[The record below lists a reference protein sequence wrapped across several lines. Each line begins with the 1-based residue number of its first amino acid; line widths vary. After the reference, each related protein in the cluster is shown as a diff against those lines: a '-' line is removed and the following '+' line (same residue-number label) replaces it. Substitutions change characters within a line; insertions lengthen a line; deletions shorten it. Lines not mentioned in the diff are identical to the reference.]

1 MNASVYED
9 QLRALAGAVTVV
21 APDLAEVVTAD
32 GRTLQTT
39 VANARGP
46 FLGLADVLYGTFYN
60 APRTPVATSTAD
72 PIAFEA
78 ALRAANAIPRRF
90 FDGTEITREMVTA
103 PTGHYVL
110 LGRAVHDALTGRQ
123 VRFYW
128 NLAAEGGPAFV
139 HELSTRFERGHIPFQ
154 AKLPVVPHGFARI
167 DTGVLYLSDDDV
179 EVALDA
185 VAGAYAALR
194 DAMRPDVPLFTH
206 EVALGLGFAESPP
219 NGDSFGMH
227 RCDLIAEGLVLAHER
242 GASDAA
248 ERLAAVQERL
258 TRYGLDV
265 DRLAF
270 NPHSR
275 YPYRLDLFAGRLAA

>member
-1 MNASVYED
+1 
-9 QLRALAGAVTVV
+9 VTVV
-21 APDLAEVVTAD
+21 APDLAEVVTPD

-60 APRTPVATSTAD
+60 APRTPVATSNAD
-72 PIAFEA
+72 PVAFEA

-90 FDGTEITREMVTA
+90 FDGTEIPREMVTA

-128 NLAAEGGPAFV
+128 NLAAESGPAFV

-154 AKLPVVPHGFARI
+154 AKLPVVPQGFARI

-185 VAGAYAALR
+185 VAGAYAALSGGI
-194 DAMRPDVPLFTH
+194 RPDVPLFTQ
-206 EVALGLGFAESPP
+206 EIAPGLGFAESPP

-227 RCDLIAEGLVLAHER
+227 RCDLIAEGLVQAHER
-242 GASDAA
+242 GVSSAD
-248 ERLAAVQERL
+248 ERFAVVHERL

-270 NPHSR
+270 NPHSH
-275 YPYRLDLFAGRLAA
+275 YPYRLDLVAGRLAA

>member
-1 MNASVYED
+1 MSASVYED
-9 QLRALAGAVTVV
+9 QLRALAGAVAVV

-32 GRTLQTT
+32 GRALRTT

-60 APRTPVATSTAD
+60 APRTPVATSNAD

-78 ALRAANAIPRRF
+78 ALRTANAIPRRF
-90 FDGTEITREMVTA
+90 FDGTEIAREMVTA

-128 NLAAEGGPAFV
+128 NLAADAGPAFV

-154 AKLPVVPHGFARI
+154 AKLPVVPQGFARI

-194 DAMRPDVPLFTH
+194 GAMRPDVPLFTH
-206 EVALGLGFAESPP
+206 EVAPGLGFAESPP

-227 RCDLIAEGLVLAHER
+227 RCDLIAEGLVQARER

-248 ERLAAVQERL
+248 ERLAAVTERL

>member
-1 MNASVYED
+1 VSGSVYEE

-21 APDLAEVVTAD
+21 APDSAEVVTAD

-60 APRTPVATSTAD
+60 APRTPVAMSNAD
-72 PIAFEA
+72 PVAFEA
-78 ALRAANAIPRRF
+78 ALRAANAIPPRF
-90 FDGTEITREMVTA
+90 FDGTEVVREMVTA
-103 PTGHYVL
+103 PAGHYVL
-110 LGRAVHDALTGRQ
+110 LGRPVHDALTGRQ

-154 AKLPVVPHGFARI
+154 AKLPVLPQGYARV
-167 DTGVLYLSDDDV
+167 DTGVLYVSDDEV

-185 VAGAYAALR
+185 VAATYAALGG
-194 DAMRPDVPLFTH
+194 AMRPDVPLFTH
-206 EVALGLGFAESPP
+206 EVAPGLGFAESPP

-227 RCDLIAEGLVLAHER
+227 RCDLIAEGFTRAYER
-242 GASDAA
+242 GVSDAA
-248 ERLAAVQERL
+248 ERLAVVKERL
-258 TRYGLDV
+258 TQYGLDV
-265 DRLAF
+265 DRFAF

-275 YPYRLDLFAGRLAA
+275 YPYRLDAFAGRIAA